1 MQDEKTPEQCRSHA
15 QKYFKNLENL
25 LESLKKVSRDEKA
38 IQEDTHIKI
47 QTYEDECKKVI
58 ESLKKDVEKTGN
70 QNLLNWHLFPAYLQD
85 QRLDKIVQ
93 VSEKYKDIIKSI
105 ENEFKHYD
113 MLKNDKRI

>member
-1 MQDEKTPEQCRSHA
+1 
-15 QKYFKNLENL
+15 
-25 LESLKKVSRDEKA
+25 LKKVSRDEKA